1 VNAGPKAVNS
11 RSLGNPRDHR
21 VPRFGAWH
29 PTTEDGT
36 LLANLPSGKILRST
50 VQLRMQIGP
59 KKRAA
64 DILPSPSWGP
74 TPWSIDFRPAKHS
87 LPAAIDIAI
96 IGGGFTGLAAAAWS
110 RRCDSTKSVAVFEA
124 DGIGAGASGH
134 TGGLVLAE
142 TAAGDLPGLGDVLAG
157 FSSIL
162 RELSVEADLALPGV
176 WELRRDTRSSSSAI
190 AWKDSGTLRVSNEV
204 LGGTID
210 PGKLVSGLGRAAEQ
224 RGAQIFEH
232 ARVENIEFTVPL
244 TLTVSGRKIQA
255 QRALVATNAM
265 SLELGALE
273 KIAEPKLTLALAT
286 EPLTDSQFREIG
298 LLEGKPFYTEDLPY
312 LWGRQLSGNRA
323 IFGSGLV
330 DVENWRDLYS
340 VDVRNGR
347 AGELM
352 ARLEK
357 RVRGLHPALNAVNI
371 PAKWGGP
378 ILIAGERS
386 PMFTAHQKDSRVVV
400 LGAYSG
406 HGVALSSYL
415 GSWAAEAMLGRRNLP
430 KW

>member
-1 VNAGPKAVNS
+1 MQTGPRKREANI
-11 RSLGNPRDHR
+11 
-21 VPRFGAWH
+21 
-29 PTTEDGT
+29 
-36 LLANLPSGKILRST
+36 LA
-50 VQLRMQIGP
+50 
-59 KKRAA
+59 
-64 DILPSPSWGP
+64 SPSWGQ
-74 TPWSIDFRPAKHS
+74 TPWTIDFRPAKHS
-87 LPAAIDIAI
+87 LPSAVDIAI

-110 RRCDSTKSVAVFEA
+110 RHCDPTKSVAVFEA

-142 TAAGDLPGLGDVLAG
+142 TAAGNLPGLGDVLAG

-162 RELSVEADLALPGV
+162 RELSVEADLTLPGV
-176 WELRRDTRSSSSAI
+176 WELRRDTRSNASVI
-190 AWKDSGTLRVSNEV
+190 AWKDTGTLRVSNEV
-204 LGGTID
+204 PGGTID

-244 TLTVSGRKIQA
+244 SLTVSGRQIQA

-265 SLELGALE
+265 SLELSALE
-273 KIAEPKLTLALAT
+273 KVAEPKLTLALAT
-286 EPLTDSQFREIG
+286 EPLTDSQFRQVG
-298 LLEGKPFYTEDLPY
+298 LAEGKPFYTEDLPY

-323 IFGSGLV
+323 VFGSGLV

-340 VDVRNGR
+340 VDIRTGR

-352 ARLEK
+352 GRLEK
-357 RVRGLHPALNAVNI
+357 RVRGLHPELSAVNF

-378 ILIAGERS
+378 ILIAEGWT
-386 PMFTAHQKDSRVVV
+386 PVFKGHKKDPRVVV

-415 GSWAAEAMLGRRNLP
+415 GSWAAEAMLGRKNLP
-430 KW
+430 DW